1 MRSAA
6 VDLTQQD
13 SGPCSV
19 TFFQQN
25 SLNFLYRV
33 FRKAESFL
41 PTQFQPK
48 EFEKRIGLNF
58 KQIYKYIFT
67 FLFGEK
73 FF

>member
-1 MRSAA
+1 MRLAA

-13 SGPCSV
+13 SGPCCV
-19 TFFQQN
+19 TFFQHN
-25 SLNFLYRV
+25 NLNFVYRV
-33 FRKAESFL
+33 FRKAESCL

-48 EFEKRIGLNF
+48 EFQKRIGLNF
-58 KQIYKYIFT
+58 KQIHKYIFT